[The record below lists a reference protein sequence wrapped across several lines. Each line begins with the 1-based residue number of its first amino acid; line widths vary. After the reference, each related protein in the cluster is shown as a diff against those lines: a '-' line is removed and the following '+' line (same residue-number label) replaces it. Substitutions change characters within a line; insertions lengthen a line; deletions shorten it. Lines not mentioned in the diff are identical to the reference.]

1 MRTINLAQAK
11 AGLSALLDAVE
22 AGEEVVI
29 IRRGRPV
36 AQGIWESRGGRIYL
50 DACKPAMAYTWPWPI
65 ATTSSAANP

>member
-29 IRRGRPV
+29 TRSSSTAGAARSG
-36 AQGIWESRGGRIYL
+36 
-50 DACKPAMAYTWPWPI
+50 AMR
-65 ATTSSAANP
+65 ATIPTGWMKQPTGKRVG